1 MEAAKTA
8 GAAIGAAAMGNAS
21 EPNIEEENISR
32 PGDVVIDV
40 LDLMTSSGQ
49 IFNIKSFMI
58 DLQLTEDIWSP
69 AIYGNVTIT
78 DANNLINLG
87 PIRGG

>member
-1 MEAAKTA
+1 MELGKAI
-8 GAAIGAAAMGNAS
+8 GAAVGAAAMGNAA

-49 IFNIKSFMI
+49 IFNIKSFMTVSYTH
-58 DLQLTEDIWSP
+58 LTLPTNRE
-69 AIYGNVTIT
+69 V
-78 DANNLINLG
+78 
-87 PIRGG
+87 